1 MRIGNKMTQD
11 EINKAE
17 WENPDN
23 WTLGSKWLCIYFS
36 HKDSRT
42 WVPKQI
48 PWMGSTL
55 NLGKPAGVAWLTA
68 FLLGIPAFIAISILL
83 VIK

>member
-1 MRIGNKMTQD
+1 MNQD

-23 WTLGSKWLCIYFS
+23 WTKGSTLLCVYFS

-42 WVPKQI
+42 WVPKRI
-48 PWMGSTL
+48 PWMGVTM
-55 NLGKPAGVAWLTA
+55 NLGKVAGVAWLTGFLVGLPLFFA
-68 FLLGIPAFIAISILL
+68 VLILLG
-83 VIK
+83 VR

>member
-1 MRIGNKMTQD
+1 MTQD

-23 WTLGSKWLCIYFS
+23 WTLGSKWLCVYFS

-42 WVPKQI
+42 WVPKRI

-55 NLGKPAGVAWLTA
+55 NLGKPAGVAGQVSFSF
-68 FLLGIPAFIAISILL
+68 FLRVLRGKLKTILPATS
-83 VIK
+83 KKK